1 MWECIWRPRSTGHIK
16 APDTS
21 KPTRGLT
28 FSRNFTHD
36 GPLHGGWGG
45 DITHGR
51 GEDASQLRAEVN
63 RVVSKVTN
71 PEETGAAGAAGEHG
85 SALAS
90 TRGSGSSETG
100 EGQMQEIKELLHFG
114 PKQHSLPVEKLGG
127 SPKRA

>member
-16 APDTS
+16 ANVRSHVYEKLHARRSTS
-21 KPTRGLT
+21 R
-28 FSRNFTHD
+28 
-36 GPLHGGWGG
+36 GWG
-45 DITHGR
+45 DIPHGR

-71 PEETGAAGAAGEHG
+71 PEEAGAAGVAGEHG